1 MEELIRKT
9 IKAEAKNRLWKHFEK
24 VRTVQ
29 YYRKKFASRTGQ
41 PADIPKPKLPKQW
54 SFHKHFDPAYCT
66 KHSRFIAKG
75 LWSALQNGTYQP
87 APSFRVSI
95 PKPSGGFRDLDVFS
109 IPDAAVAKIFHENL
123 RERNAKIFSDSSFA
137 YQIGK
142 TPLDAIVKLK
152 SILQYDTIFIS
163 KYDFSQYFDSISHDY
178 IDTLLE
184 KTGPI
189 LTTKMERQ
197 IIKAVIEHRYE
208 TETEKGVRKKG
219 VPQGHSLSL
228 FIANAAAHPLD
239 IQLSTLNGTF
249 ARFADDSV
257 VVNTSYED
265 ALKTAEAYHQ
275 FSRSSGVAINEAK
288 SSGIRMLAGSF
299 KEMEMRQ
306 LSHFDFLSY
315 KFSREGLYLSDRAI
329 AAIKR
334 RCSRIIYNQLL
345 LHLRRTEKIN
355 PARIGEGFRDWDL
368 VSCVNELR
376 SYIYGGISQESI
388 DSYLAGLLKFKNI
401 SGPTSY
407 YCLVEDS
414 QQFRALDGWLLDC
427 VQRAYKQ
434 RLGLVSALLNQTIEM
449 PTAQQFLSGD
459 WYQFSTAVET
469 QLPSFFTS
477 WRAGRKSWTHHG
489 LGGIDPQGIGQAHS

>member
-1 MEELIRKT
+1 METFISKA
-9 IKAEAKNRLWKHFEK
+9 IKAEAKKRLQKHFEK
-24 VRTVQ
+24 VRSVQ
-29 YYRKKFASRTGQ
+29 IYRKKFASRTGQ
-41 PADIPKPKLPKQW
+41 PADISTPKLPNQW
-54 SFHKHFDPAYCT
+54 SLQKHFDPAYCN
-66 KHSRFIAKG
+66 KHAKFIAKG
-75 LWSALQNGTYQP
+75 LWASLKNGTYQP
-87 APSFRVSI
+87 APSFRVSV
-95 PKPSGGFRDLDVFS
+95 PKSAGGYRDLDMFS
-109 IPDAAVAKIFHENL
+109 IPDAAVAKVFHEKL
-123 RERNAKIFSDSSFA
+123 RVRNAKIFSDSSFA

-152 SILQYDTIFIS
+152 SILQYDTIFVS
-163 KYDFSQYFDSISHDY
+163 KYDFSSYFDSISHEY

-184 KTGPI
+184 KSGPF

-197 IIKAVIEHRYE
+197 ILKAVMSHCYKSQADEGIR
-208 TETEKGVRKKG
+208 TKG

-228 FIANAAAHPLD
+228 FLANAAAHPLD

-257 VVNTSYED
+257 VVNTNYED
-265 ALKTAEAYHQ
+265 ALKTAEAYYQ
-275 FSRSSGVAINEAK
+275 FSRTSGVAINESK
-288 SSGIRMLAGSF
+288 SSGIRMLAGSA

-315 KFSREGLYLSDRAI
+315 KFTREGLYLSDRAM

-334 RCSRIIYNQLL
+334 RCSRIIYNHLL

-355 PARIGEGFRDWDL
+355 PARIGKGFRDWDL

-376 SYIYGGISQESI
+376 AYIYGGISQQVLN
-388 DSYLAGLLKFKNI
+388 SYLAGSSNIKNI

-434 RLGLVSALLNQTIEM
+434 RIDLVSSLLNQTIDM
-449 PTAQQFLSGD
+449 PTEQQFLSGE
-459 WYQFSTAVET
+459 WYKFSTPVET